1 MRIIS
6 TTTTPIRP
14 HTLLCSKLLVTLLLM
29 VTSGCLWAG
38 TRTDVITNNISGTS
52 STYSSWTGLSGSA
65 SSAVYA
71 GNTTGGTAT
80 LKIRPSDNSGIISTT
95 SGGKLKSITVVWNSS
110 CNDGA
115 TLEVYAKNDAYE
127 TTSDLY
133 NSNKGST
140 RGTLVK
146 GGATTTLTISGDYTH
161 VGLRAK
167 EKGNGYPQNL
177 TLHFDEIRIEWE
189 SSSYSDKTATQ
200 TSFVN
205 GESSYSVLLGEA
217 FTAPTAVVTLSNGT
231 TEVSGASVTYS
242 SSNTNVA
249 TVDAESG
256 AVSISATGTTTITAA
271 YAGDQTYEAS
281 SATYTLTVTNA
292 NEFTWDAT
300 LQGYS
305 NMQRLTTVITTPVQ
319 MVFAADVNATSTA
332 YSTETKK
339 AVCFYTNNTLTIS
352 APEGYAI
359 NGISF
364 NFLDTYNYQFAV
376 NVGHFSTESKVGTW
390 TGISPYVVVRN
401 ATGVQSNFSSITVS
415 YTKLTKVG
423 ETTVKSVGMATY
435 CPVGQTVVV
444 GDGTKTFIYTGV
456 EANGTTL
463 IEKALP
469 VVPVGTG
476 VMIQGVADTETTYN
490 LYSSDALTAT
500 APVTNLLVGVTEA
513 NKKVPAN
520 SYVLQNGVVGLAFYY
535 VNETLDITIGAGK
548 AYLKGD
554 ALGGGVK
561 ANLFFRG
568 GEEPDP
574 MGISTMTPDESP
586 IEAIYNMQ
594 GIRQSAPQR
603 GINIIRLSN
612 GRTIK
617 RIMP

>member
-1 MRIIS
+1 M
-6 TTTTPIRP
+6 
-14 HTLLCSKLLVTLLLM
+14 
-29 VTSGCLWAG
+29 
-38 TRTDVITNNISGTS
+38 
-52 STYSSWTGLSGSA
+52 
-65 SSAVYA
+65 
-71 GNTTGGTAT
+71 
-80 LKIRPSDNSGIISTT
+80 
-95 SGGKLKSITVVWNSS
+95 
-110 CNDGA
+110 
-115 TLEVYAKNDAYE
+115 
-127 TTSDLY
+127 
-133 NSNKGST
+133 
-140 RGTLVK
+140 
-146 GGATTTLTISGDYTH
+146 
-161 VGLRAK
+161 
-167 EKGNGYPQNL
+167 
-177 TLHFDEIRIEWE
+177 
-189 SSSYSDKTATQ
+189 
-200 TSFVN
+200 
-205 GESSYSVLLGEA
+205 
-217 FTAPTAVVTLSNGT
+217 
-231 TEVSGASVTYS
+231 
-242 SSNTNVA
+242 
-249 TVDAESG
+249 
-256 AVSISATGTTTITAA
+256 
-271 YAGDQTYEAS
+271 
-281 SATYTLTVTNA
+281 NA

-332 YSTETKK
+332 YSTDTQK

-376 NVGHFSTESKVGTW
+376 NVGNFSTESKVGTW

-456 EANGTTL
+456 ETNGTTL

-469 VVPVGTG
+469 VVPAGTG

-500 APVTNLLVGVTEA
+500 APATNLLVGVTEA
-513 NKKVPAN
+513 NTKVPTN
-520 SYVLQNGVVGLAFYY
+520 SYVLQKGSVGLAFYY
-535 VNETLDITIGAGK
+535 VNESVNITLGPGK

-574 MGISTMTPDESP
+574 MGISTMTSDESP

>member
-38 TRTDVITNNISGTS
+38 TQTDVITNNIQGTS
-52 STYSSWTGLSGSA
+52 STYSSWTGLRSA
-65 SSAVYA
+65 STAVYA
-71 GNTTGGTAT
+71 GITTGGTAV
-80 LKIRPSDNSGIISTT
+80 LKMKPSDNSGIISTV
-95 SGGKLKSITVVWNSS
+95 SGGTVKSITVVWHSS
-110 CNDGA
+110 TKTGA
-115 TLEVYAKNDAYE
+115 TLEVYGKTTDYSATSELYDKNSENTGTLLGTIAKNDGE
-127 TTSDLY
+127 TTAS
-133 NSNKGST
+133 
-140 RGTLVK
+140 
-146 GGATTTLTISGDYTH
+146 LTISKDKTF

-167 EKGNGYPQNL
+167 EESS
-177 TLHFDEIRIEWE
+177 TLFFEEIRIEWE

-205 GESSYSVLLGEA
+205 GESSYSVLFGET

-271 YAGDQTYEAS
+271 YAGDQTHEAS

-305 NMQRLTTVITTPVQ
+305 NMQRLTTVITAPVQ

-456 EANGTTL
+456 ETNGTTL

-469 VVPVGTG
+469 VVPAGTG
-476 VMIQGVADTETTYN
+476 VMIQGVADTETIYN

-500 APVTNLLVGVTEA
+500 SPATNLLVGVTEA
-513 NKKVPAN
+513 NTKVPAN
-520 SYVLQNGVVGLAFYY
+520 SYVLQKGAVGLAFYY
-535 VNETLDITIGAGK
+535 VNKTLDITIAAGK
-548 AYLKGD
+548 AYLRGD
-554 ALGGGVK
+554 DTLAK

-586 IEAIYNMQ
+586 IEAIYNIQ